1 MIYGTLKL
9 SSACVVIVATMVISL
24 AISTKTQFLPGTA
37 PKLGSRINGTSNI
50 NYRLPNNTQPFHY
63 NLELTTNFHN
73 GTRDFTGQV
82 QISLTATENTKTIVL
97 HALELEDFKAT
108 IKSADRQDAVEYPM
122 SWLYQIEREFL
133 SLTAQDQQLNF
144 NKGTNW
150 TLTIAYKGQLS
161 TDKKGFYILSYND
174 SAQKMHYMATTE
186 FEPTFA
192 RKAFPCYDEP
202 AKRATFQITIRHH
215 PSYNALSNMPMNE
228 SASSNGVTVFAKT
241 TVTMPTYLI
250 AFHVSDFEYTEGA
263 LHSVPHRLY
272 TKPED
277 VPIQEFGLVF
287 GMIILEHLTNYY
299 KIPYD
304 LPRLVQVAIPEKDGG
319 NEYWGMVTYGELDL
333 LINKTTSTTSDL
345 IDAAN
350 KIAHELTHQWIG
362 NHVTIKWW
370 TYLWVKEAFG
380 RLNAYEAVN
389 EVYRE
394 WDVYQIMHT
403 DEYQEAM
410 SSDVNGDVVP
420 MTYYVQTP
428 SEIDERYFISSYEK
442 ASTVLYM
449 WKCALGDEI
458 FRSTLIRYLNDNA
471 FGAADEGQFFDAM
484 QSAADEHKIALPAPI
499 GVMFRTWSQQ
509 SGFPL
514 LTVTR
519 DYAKKKFTI
528 TQTAYNTNNTIA
540 SSNIY
545 HVPFNYASTLKA
557 DFRNTTATHYFNTK
571 ELNIADNEV
580 GADDWLILNKQSTG
594 YYRINYDDKNWHL
607 IAQGLVL
614 RPNKIHALN
623 RAQILDDAYEFVK
636 TDRLQQE
643 ILLELLTYLPGE
655 DQYAPWYTAATIIT
669 TYVTYLNGDQDYN
682 DFKQF
687 IASLVIKLYET
698 LGVNEVPGEQLL
710 RKFTRNRAVDLACL
724 VGVENCL
731 MEANEKLKL
740 LINNGVPIEPNTKRQ
755 AYCNGLRKSSD
766 NDYNY
771 FFNDFLASSDTAYRS
786 RLLRALGCSE
796 NEAQLQKFVSST
808 INMSNSLSDTERTS
822 VLNWAYSS
830 SGLGLLVCIDFLNNN
845 WEAYGKL
852 SNDTGSS
859 NPLSQDIVNMANYV
873 NNNDKQKRLLALVE
887 KVKNS
892 NIVESN
898 LEDEVKANMKVN
910 FGWLDKNRKPIMSFV
925 KSYLSNSSAGS

>member
-1 MIYGTLKL
+1 
-9 SSACVVIVATMVISL
+9 
-24 AISTKTQFLPGTA
+24 
-37 PKLGSRINGTSNI
+37 
-50 NYRLPNNTQPFHY
+50 
-63 NLELTTNFHN
+63 
-73 GTRDFTGQV
+73 
-82 QISLTATENTKTIVL
+82 
-97 HALELEDFKAT
+97 
-108 IKSADRQDAVEYPM
+108 M

-202 AKRATFQITIRHH
+202 AKRATFQITIKHH
-215 PSYNALSNMPMNE
+215 PSYNALSNMRMNE

-299 KIPYD
+299 KIPCD
-304 LPRLVQVAIPEKDGG
+304 LPRLVQVAIPEKDGC
-319 NEYWGMVTYGELDL
+319 NEYWGIVTYGELDL

-362 NHVTIKWW
+362 NHVTIKRW

-410 SSDVNGDVVP
+410 SSDVNGDVFP
-420 MTYYVQTP
+420 MTHYVQTP
-428 SEIDERYFISSYEK
+428 SEIDARYFMSSYEN

-471 FGAADEGQFFDAM
+471 FGAANEGHFFDAM
-484 QSAADEHKIALPAPI
+484 QSSADEHKIALPASI
-499 GVMFRTWSQQ
+499 GVMFRAWSQQ

-519 DYAKKKFTI
+519 DYTKKKGRV
-528 TQTAYNTNNTIA
+528 A
-540 SSNIY
+540 
-545 HVPFNYASTLKA
+545 LGDCRA

-607 IAQGLVL
+607 IAQGL
-614 RPNKIHALN
+614 
-623 RAQILDDAYEFVK
+623 
-636 TDRLQQE
+636 
-643 ILLELLTYLPGE
+643 
-655 DQYAPWYTAATIIT
+655 
-669 TYVTYLNGDQDYN
+669 
-682 DFKQF
+682 F

-755 AYCNGLRKSSD
+755 AYCNGLR
-766 NDYNY
+766 NDT
-771 FFNDFLASSDTAYRS
+771 DYRS

-822 VLNWAYSS
+822 VLTLAYLS

-852 SNDTGSS
+852 SNFQGSS
-859 NPLSQDIVNMANYV
+859 NPLS
-873 NNNDKQKRLLALVE
+873 
-887 KVKNS
+887 
-892 NIVESN
+892 
-898 LEDEVKANMKVN
+898 
-910 FGWLDKNRKPIMSFV
+910 
-925 KSYLSNSSAGS
+925 